1 MQSSAIMEVVIAHI
15 LERLKLFKRTIL
27 RRESL
32 LL

>member
-1 MQSSAIMEVVIAHI
+1 MQSSAIMEVVIAQI
-15 LERLKLFKRTIL
+15 LERLKLFKTTIL